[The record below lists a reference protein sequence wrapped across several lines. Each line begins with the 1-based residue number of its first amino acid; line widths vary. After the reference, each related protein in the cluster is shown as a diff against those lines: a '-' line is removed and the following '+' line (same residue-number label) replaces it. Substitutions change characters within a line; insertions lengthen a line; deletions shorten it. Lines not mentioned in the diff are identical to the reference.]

1 MNYRQWKKNY
11 KKRHGVNPPAS
22 IDKRKRRKAV
32 ARATKALAKVDFM
45 ESIGRAAETLT
56 GVMANFMRALGNG
69 MDAAGTVC
77 RNAADYMQPLEIKSG
92 S

>member
-56 GVMANFMRALGNG
+56 GVTQQGQC
-69 MDAAGTVC
+69 AGTQRIIC
-77 RNAADYMQPLEIKSG
+77 SH
-92 S
+92 

>member
-45 ESIGRAAETLT
+45 EA
-56 GVMANFMRALGNG
+56 
-69 MDAAGTVC
+69 
-77 RNAADYMQPLEIKSG
+77 
-92 S
+92 